1 VIQQGQTVENPVT
14 GERMTF
20 IETSKSTGGEYVL
33 IELRADAPAGSVAGK
48 AGDARPRK
56 QGGAVAA
63 AHVHPSQWERFEV
76 VSGRLGAKVGGRK
89 VEAGPGEVVGI
100 APGTAHTWWN
110 AGDDELVFRCEVRP
124 ALQFESLIETMFSLA
139 ADGKTNKKGMPN
151 PLRLAVIA
159 NAHFDTVRLPKI
171 PSWMQKAA
179 LMMGAPV
186 GKAMGYG
193 STYKPEQPQR
203 SEQLVP
209 RTA

>member
-1 VIQQGQTVENPVT
+1 MIQQGQTIANAVT

-20 IETSKSTGGEYVL
+20 IETSRSTGGEYVL
-33 IELRADAPAGSVAGK
+33 IELRADPGA
-48 AGDARPRK
+48 
-56 QGGAVAA
+56 AVAA
-63 AHVHPSQWERFEV
+63 AHVHPGQWERFEV

-124 ALQFESLIETMFSLA
+124 ALKFESLIETMFSLA

-151 PLRLAVIA
+151 PFRLAVIA
-159 NAHFDTVRLPKI
+159 KAHFDTVQLPVV
-171 PSWMQKAA
+171 PAWMQKAA
-179 LMMGAPV
+179 LSMGAPL
-186 GKAMGYG
+186 GKALGYG
-193 STYKPEQPQR
+193 PTYEPEMPRR
-203 SEQLVP
+203 SEQLIP